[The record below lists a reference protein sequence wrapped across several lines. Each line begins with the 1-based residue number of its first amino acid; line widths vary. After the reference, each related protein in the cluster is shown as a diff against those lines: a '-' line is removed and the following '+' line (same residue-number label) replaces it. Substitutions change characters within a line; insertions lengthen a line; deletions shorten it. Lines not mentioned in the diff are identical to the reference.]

1 MISLTSIIGKNEDL
15 IPVVL
20 NLYAK
25 DDFKIADVTYGNG
38 NFWKKVDTDKYDLY
52 PSDLKSGIDFRHL
65 PYVDETFDMV
75 VIDPPYMHSSST
87 PIIETLDS
95 TYRNNKRGGWGT
107 NFVYSLYK
115 DGMTEAKRVLNKNGI
130 LLIKCQDQVESG
142 KNNFDHIV
150 IYNMAMELNFLAED
164 LFVLTRIGQPMMRHS
179 YQLHARKNH
188 SYLWVFRKML
198 DKKV

>member
-75 VIDPPYMHSSST
+75 VIDPPYMHGSSA
-87 PIIETLDS
+87 PIIDTLDS
-95 TYRNNKRGGWGT
+95 TYRNNERGGWGT

-115 DGMTEAKRVLNKNGI
+115 DGITEAKRVLNKNGI